1 MTNRISSSTARY
13 LLIVPVIMVVWLPTI
28 LLAQNSPLS
37 DFGQAAVGSLT
48 GQGVTIS
55 EFSVSGSSRDVSSA
69 NVAANPTVVDSLGEY
84 LNTRGQDL
92 LNSSTSLTPSLVTG
106 TAIHSVNAGLLPA
119 GMYTMEADNAT
130 RAQAA
135 SIDKMLEEE
144 GNGDLKAFVED
155 CVKATAEQNGNVARE
170 HLVKVC
176 YDNYFLDGNSADA
189 SQLNTDEIA
198 VVGTIARDGTEIC
211 TSHILAAEIR
221 ELEELDDGSNP
232 AMAKQIEQLKSDL
245 ANIKKYV
252 GDCCRQFLGGGGL
265 PTAGGGSP
273 VSVGDYLN
281 GGGTAKSG
289 TAVQKFTLGGLNVG
303 QLGSLGRQLGNRI
316 NLPNLPGGLQVE
328 QIRQG
333 VTAATGA
340 ANGALSGRL
349 PGLNFGGNFGT
360 GVGGA
365 GGGTPRLLLECKPP
379 EIVGQGETQN
389 QGAVGGAFTREII
402 KQLLTDMTSLYNKR
416 CECERKVFVAASH
429 DPFSG
434 EAVCAGD
441 QLQRQINQNVGNTSV
456 MNIPFYSNPEV
467 QEMIS
472 RMTVT
477 GRVEPLP
484 VHECIWENKLR
495 SLLKN
500 ANDSDGG
507 GVGGAVNGAVNGA
520 GQIVTINGAQTL
532 LSPGVQALLGGGNV
546 GSAIGGAAGG
556 LICQMGGPRLS
567 CGALASLI
575 PSPSEIDD
583 MADSNGMSSS
593 GNPIKFYLFLYA
605 RTAAFYKA
613 VALYTGFVGRLQ
625 QLNPYGVKSRQS
637 LLNAIEKQ
645 FLSALAM
652 DGQNFNSVTE
662 AVNAFDKR
670 NLRQFWIWTNQITTA
685 CKVGGNES
693 DVPPDQGTL
702 PAL

>member
-13 LLIVPVIMVVWLPTI
+13 LLIVPVIMGVWLPTI
-28 LLAQNSPLS
+28 LLAQTSSLS
-37 DFGQAAVGSLT
+37 NFGQAARDALIGNEGGLNLGDSAIGGAAVNGTNADVAPLGATGESFQRLIGNGSM
-48 GQGVTIS
+48 
-55 EFSVSGSSRDVSSA
+55 FGSSGILPNVLQYTA
-69 NVAANPTVVDSLGEY
+69 VGATAPQLVAAEGAVNQAEQSIREKAAGIRQRIE
-84 LNTRGQDL
+84 Q
-92 LNSSTSLTPSLVTG
+92 SSD
-106 TAIHSVNAGLLPA
+106 I
-119 GMYTMEADNAT
+119 
-130 RAQAA
+130 
-135 SIDKMLEEE
+135 E
-144 GNGDLKAFVED
+144 GIIKD
-155 CVKATAEQNGNVARE
+155 CVNTTGAQYPQVPAEQL
-170 HLVKVC
+170 LVHC
-176 YDNYFLDGNSADA
+176 YDTYVLNGESGDGSAV
-189 SQLNTDEIA
+189 NTDEIA

-211 TSHILAAEIR
+211 TSHILGAEIR

-265 PTAGGGSP
+265 PGGPS
-273 VSVGDYLN
+273 VTVGDFVN
-281 GGGTAKSG
+281 GGGGTAQSG

-303 QLGSLGRQLGNRI
+303 QFGSLGRQIGNRI

-340 ANGALSGRL
+340 ANGGLGSLL
-349 PGLNFGGNFGT
+349 PRLNFGGNFGT

-379 EIVGQGETQN
+379 EIVGQGETQS
-389 QGAVGGAFTREII
+389 QGAVGGAFTRELI
-402 KQLLTDMTSLYNKR
+402 KQLLTDMTALYRKR
-416 CECERKVFVAASH
+416 CDCEAKVFVAANH

-500 ANDSDGG
+500 ANDSDGE
-507 GVGGAVNGAVNGA
+507 GVGGAVSGAVNGA

-546 GSAIGGAAGG
+546 GSAVGGAAGG
-556 LICQMGGPRLS
+556 MICQMGGPRLS

-575 PSPSEIDD
+575 PSPAEIDD

-645 FLSALAM
+645 FLSALAI